1 VSQFLKDIIKRF
13 SEGEHV
19 LIAGL
24 GDSLTY
30 GWMVQQGF
38 FDRFGDR
45 LAEAYPSANIEYIK
59 DGVPGSMAT
68 EGLGRVDSILREKPD
83 VVIVQFAL
91 NDCFSGMSID
101 EFESAYMSIAEKVIA
116 GQAIPILATSCP
128 VMDPVFDR
136 DVAGFYETIVEIA
149 EQLQVPAADLAAY
162 WRSRQVRLDDVQVL
176 YQSDGAHPTDLG
188 HALMAAG
195 LLELFDI
202 YER

>member
-1 VSQFLKDIIKRF
+1 
-13 SEGEHV
+13 
-19 LIAGL
+19 
-24 GDSLTY
+24 LTY

-38 FDRFGDR
+38 FDRLGDS
-45 LAEAYPSANIEYIK
+45 LAEAYPRANIEYIK

-101 EFESAYMSIAEKVIA
+101 EFESAYMSITEKVIA
-116 GQAIPILATSCP
+116 GRAIPILATSCP

-149 EQLQVPAADLAAY
+149 EQLQVPLADMAAY

-202 YER
+202 HER

>member
-1 VSQFLKDIIKRF
+1 MSLFLKEIIKRF
-13 SEGEHV
+13 SQGEQV

-38 FDRFGDR
+38 FDRFEDR
-45 LAEAYPSANIEYIK
+45 LAEAYPRAGIEFIK
-59 DGVPGSMAT
+59 DGVPGSTAK

-91 NDCFSGMSID
+91 NDCFSGMPID
-101 EFESAYMSIAEKVIA
+101 EFESAYLAIAEKVIS

-128 VMDPVFDR
+128 VMDQVFDR
-136 DVAGFYETIVEIA
+136 ELADFYDTIVEIA
-149 EQLQVPAADLAAY
+149 DQLQVPAADLAAY
-162 WRSRQVRLDDVQVL
+162 WRSRQAKLDDLQVL
-176 YQSDGAHPTDLG
+176 YQSDGAHPTDHG

-195 LLELFDI
+195 LLELFDV
-202 YER
+202 

>member
-1 VSQFLKDIIKRF
+1 MSQSIKDIIKRF
-13 SEGEHV
+13 QEGEHV

-38 FDRFGDR
+38 FDRLGDS
-45 LAEAYPSANIEYIK
+45 LAEAYPRANIEYIK

-91 NDCFSGMSID
+91 NDCFSGMSVD
-101 EFESAYMSIAEKVIA
+101 EFESAYMSITEKVIA

-136 DVAGFYETIVEIA
+136 DVAGFYEVIVEIA
-149 EQLQVPAADLAAY
+149 EQLQVPLADMAAY

-202 YER
+202 HER